1 MHFVT
6 ITGVARNLFSSVTNY
21 YSKRDNSNKVNNKY
35 GDTINIK
42 VINYKANGNGKKKY
56 IYL

>member
-1 MHFVT
+1 MLRIRSKFKS
-6 ITGVARNLFSSVTNY
+6 ILLIKEVTNY

-35 GDTINIK
+35 SDTINVK